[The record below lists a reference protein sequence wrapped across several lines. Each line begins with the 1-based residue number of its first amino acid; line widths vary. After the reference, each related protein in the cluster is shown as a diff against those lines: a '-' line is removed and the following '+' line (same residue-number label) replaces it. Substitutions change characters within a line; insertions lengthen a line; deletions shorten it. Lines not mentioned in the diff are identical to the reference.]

1 MAEERKPRVEHIPD
15 RGSPDLPP
23 SRDQIDKV
31 ASAARERDLGTEAI
45 RYLAIDS
52 SSCLRDLKGADET
65 ICRELLAHGDRIV
78 RLETALL
85 PLTSASATM
94 TALRSAVAWAVGTVG
109 TMIPIYLGLKALGW
123 L

>member
-1 MAEERKPRVEHIPD
+1 MPEEHRPRVEHIPD

-23 SRDQIDKV
+23 TRDQINKV
-31 ASAARERDLGTEAI
+31 AATARERDLGTEAI

-52 SSCLRDLKGADET
+52 SNCMRDFKGADET

-78 RLETALL
+78 RLEMALV
-85 PLTSASATM
+85 PLSSASATM